1 MPVAYKRGS
10 DQSPARNARGEP
22 DDLFQDHRQ
31 LLSSW
36 ANSSSMWPRI
46 RSVGIIGLT
55 QAWVLPFDDLATLKG
70 TCARVLIYSPIWDS
84 LALACTEALRAAARG
99 PTSTAAA

>member
-1 MPVAYKRGS
+1 V
-10 DQSPARNARGEP
+10 
-22 DDLFQDHRQ
+22 
-31 LLSSW
+31 
-36 ANSSSMWPRI
+36 WPRI
-46 RSVGIIGLT
+46 RSVGIIVRT
-55 QAWVLPFDDLATLKG
+55 QAVLPFDDLAILKE